1 MVRCIQCGHCWI
13 ESGPT
18 EVIDINP
25 RQLPVPAGYAPL
37 PVPATV
43 MPMEG
48 LSEEEREVERL
59 AELAREARAEFAE
72 ARRRRRKKQL
82 GWATL
87 IVAALSPIGLAF
99 AMPETTVK
107 IAPSTIR
114 LFDKVGMPVNIYG
127 LELRRIDRQHMMVD
141 GMRVIAIKGDILN
154 VSDAERKVPSLRFT
168 LRDKTG
174 KPVYAWTLDSTI
186 RPLRSG
192 ESSSF
197 VTRVASPP
205 EGAADVEIRFAH
217 ADEIGSNT
225 VHEPR

>member
-13 ESGPT
+13 ESGPQ

-25 RQLPVPAGYAPL
+25 RQLPVPAGHTSL
-37 PVPATV
+37 PVPATI

-48 LSEEEREVERL
+48 LSAEEREVERL

-72 ARRRRRKKQL
+72 ARRARRKKQL

-87 IVAALSPIGLAF
+87 VLAALSPIGLAF

-107 IAPSTIR
+107 LAPSTIR
-114 LFDKVGMPVNIYG
+114 LFDKVGLPVNVYG
-127 LELRRIDRQHMMVD
+127 LELSRIDRQHMMVD
-141 GMRVIAIKGDILN
+141 GVRVIAIKGDIIN
-154 VSDAERKVPSLRFT
+154 ISGSERKVPSLRFT
-168 LRDKTG
+168 LRDKANR
-174 KPVYAWTLDSTI
+174 PVYAWTLDSTI
-186 RPLRSG
+186 RPLRPG
-192 ESSSF
+192 ESSGF

-205 EGAADVEIRFAH
+205 EAAVDVEIRFAH
-217 ADEIGSNT
+217 ADEIGSNA

>member
-1 MVRCIQCGHCWI
+1 
-13 ESGPT
+13 
-18 EVIDINP
+18 
-25 RQLPVPAGYAPL
+25 
-37 PVPATV
+37 

-82 GWATL
+82 GWAAL
-87 IVAALSPIGLAF
+87 LLAALSPFGLAF

-107 IAPSTIR
+107 IAPATIR
-114 LFDKVGMPVNIYG
+114 VFDKIGVPINIYG

-141 GMRVIAIKGDILN
+141 GVRVIAIKGDIVN
-154 VSDAERKVPSLRFT
+154 VRDSERKVPSLRFT
-168 LRDKTG
+168 LKDKANR
-174 KPVYAWTLDSTI
+174 PVYAWTLDATI
-186 RPLRSG
+186 RPLRPG

-205 EGAADVEIRFAH
+205 EAAADIEIRFAH
-217 ADEIGSNT
+217 ADEIGSNV